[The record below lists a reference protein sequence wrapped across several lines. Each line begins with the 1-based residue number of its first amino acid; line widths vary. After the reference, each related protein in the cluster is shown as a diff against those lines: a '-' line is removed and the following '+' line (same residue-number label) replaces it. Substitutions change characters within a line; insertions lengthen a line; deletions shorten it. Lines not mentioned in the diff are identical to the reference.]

1 MANNAVQI
9 FDGTAS
15 TVITTTG
22 TIADG
27 IFTVASTNATITQFD
42 NSTDLWPA
50 AVLGLELPD
59 TFAAAPT
66 VGTTIDVYICRDDIA
81 GGTADETAPT
91 TTLQKGATF
100 IGSFRMYA
108 TDENQ
113 PKEITV
119 SLIGIQK
126 CRFFLQNNSGQTMS
140 FSSGA
145 TLKCEGCTLT
155 PSA

>member
-1 MANNAVQI
+1 MADNAIQI

-42 NSTDLWPA
+42 NSTDLWPS
-50 AVLGLELPD
+50 AVVSLEIPD

-66 VGTTIDVYICRDDIA
+66 VSNSIDLYICRDDLA
-81 GGTADETAPT
+81 GGTEDETAPT

-100 IGSFRMYA
+100 VGSFRMYA

-113 PKEITV
+113 PKELTI
-119 SLIGIQK
+119 SLIGIRK

-140 FSSGA
+140 FASGA
-145 TLKCEGCTLT
+145 TLKVEGVTLT
-155 PSA
+155 PSV

>member
-1 MANNAVQI
+1 MAMKQI

-42 NSTDLWPA
+42 NSTDLWA
-50 AVLGLELPD
+50 FARLTLDIPD

-66 VGTTIDVYICRDDIA
+66 VDTTIDVYIIQDDLA
-81 GGTADETAPT
+81 GGTADETPPT
-91 TTLQKGATF
+91 TTIQKSAVYIT
-100 IGSFRMYA
+100 SFRVYA

-113 PKEITV
+113 PMQRIISLSGV
-119 SLIGIQK
+119 SK
-126 CRFFLQNNSGQTMS
+126 CRFYFQNNSGQTMS

-145 TLKCEGCTLT
+145 TLKCEGY
-155 PSA
+155 SVDDV